1 MKNPFFKGLSHGIPI
16 ALGYLSV
23 SFGFGITAV
32 GLGISLWDAVLISL
46 TNLTSAGQAAGVEII
61 AAAGGL
67 VEMMLTQLVI
77 NIRYALMG
85 FSLSQKLDQSFT
97 TPKRLLLSFGIT
109 DEVFAVA
116 ASQEGELSAR
126 YMAGLITLPIIG
138 WTSGT
143 FLGAAAGSFLPK
155 DITDAMGIVLYG
167 MFLAI
172 IVPPAR
178 KERSV
183 LAVVLIAAACSVVF
197 KYLLTFISG
206 GFAIILSAIIASVIC
221 AALFPVKEE
230 GEQ

>member
-1 MKNPFFKGLSHGIPI
+1 LKEFLKGLSHGVPI

-23 SFGFGITAV
+23 SFGFGIVAV
-32 GLGISLWDAVLISL
+32 GLGISVLDAVLISVS
-46 TNLTSAGQAAGVEII
+46 NLTSAGQAAGVEII

-67 VEMMLTQLVI
+67 VEMLLAQLVI

-85 FSLSQKLDQSFT
+85 FSLSQRLDDSFT

-116 ASQEGELSAR
+116 SAQRVLSAR

-138 WTSGT
+138 WSLGT
-143 FLGAAAGSFLPK
+143 LLGATAGSLLPE
-155 DITDAMGIVLYG
+155 DIASAMGIVLYG

-178 KERSV
+178 KEKSV
-183 LAVVLIAAACSVVF
+183 LAVVLIAAACSVIF
-197 KYLLTFISG
+197 KYLFTFISG
-206 GFAIILSAIIASVIC
+206 GFAIILSAIIAAVIG

-230 GEQ
+230 DEQ

>member
-1 MKNPFFKGLSHGIPI
+1 MKEFLKGLSHGVPI

-23 SFGFGITAV
+23 SFGFGIVAV
-32 GLGISLWDAVLISL
+32 GLGISVLDAVLISVS
-46 TNLTSAGQAAGVEII
+46 NLTSAGQAAGVEII

-67 VEMMLTQLVI
+67 VEMLLAQLVI

-85 FSLSQKLDQSFT
+85 FSLSQRLDDSFT

-116 ASQEGELSAR
+116 SAQRVLSAR

-138 WTSGT
+138 WSLGT
-143 FLGAAAGSFLPK
+143 LLGATAGSLLPE
-155 DITDAMGIVLYG
+155 DIASAMGIVLYG

-178 KERSV
+178 KEKSV
-183 LAVVLIAAACSVVF
+183 LAVVLIAAACSVIF
-197 KYLLTFISG
+197 KYLFTFISG
-206 GFAIILSAIIASVIC
+206 GFAIILSAIIAAVIG

-230 GEQ
+230 DEQ

>member
-1 MKNPFFKGLSHGIPI
+1 MKEFLKGLSHGVPI

-23 SFGFGITAV
+23 SFGFGIVAV
-32 GLGISLWDAVLISL
+32 GLGISVLDAVLISVS
-46 TNLTSAGQAAGVEII
+46 NLTSAGQAAGVEII

-67 VEMMLTQLVI
+67 VEMLLTQLVI

-85 FSLSQKLDQSFT
+85 FSLSQRLDDSFT

-116 ASQEGELSAR
+116 SAQRVLSAR

-138 WTSGT
+138 WSLGT
-143 FLGAAAGSFLPK
+143 LLGATAGSLLPE
-155 DITDAMGIVLYG
+155 DIASAMGIVLYG

-178 KERSV
+178 KEKSV
-183 LAVVLIAAACSVVF
+183 LAVVLIAAACSVIF
-197 KYLLTFISG
+197 KYLFTFVSG
-206 GFAIILSAIIASVIC
+206 GFAIILSAIIAAVIG

-230 GEQ
+230 DEQ